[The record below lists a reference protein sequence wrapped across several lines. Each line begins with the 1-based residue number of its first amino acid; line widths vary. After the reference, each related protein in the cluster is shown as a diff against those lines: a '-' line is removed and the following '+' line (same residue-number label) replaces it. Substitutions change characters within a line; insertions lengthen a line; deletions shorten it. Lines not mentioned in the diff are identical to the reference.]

1 MTIPFTQSCMR
12 CKSKNKKDW
21 CCPHYKE
28 CPYFE
33 NKYNT
38 IINQF
43 KNNAEIIVYKYE
55 FCVGSNTDLS
65 DIDRSRKFEYNDK
78 GVLVSKDPQFSI
90 SDLLDTLISSRKRTL
105 DNLYGYALSNDWRY
119 FFTLTFD
126 TNKIKDRTDR
136 DCVLYAWELFRKKMQ
151 YIYKDIKLLAVIEN
165 HKLGG
170 IHFHGFIG
178 NADLTSYLVQG
189 IDTKEYLYDYDYNN
203 QCKIYKLDKYGNKK
217 INKHYLKTMTDSYF
231 EKDTNI
237 KHTIPVYIFK
247 DNFFKYGY
255 ATIVELEKGT
265 KKEHITSYLTKY
277 FTKDQSSS
285 IKYNKKAYFHTHNLD
300 FKQKSVQILEEQKMQ
315 ELVKDLKIKKDT
327 ERFTVYTCDIDT
339 LLEKQGLK
347 YSPLA
352 NANNVFADIK
362 QMNIEDIF

>member
-1 MTIPFTQSCMR
+1 MTIPFTQSCIR

-33 NKYNT
+33 NKYNV

-43 KNNAEIIVYKYE
+43 KDFTECIVYKYE
-55 FCVGSNTDLS
+55 FDLGLNPNLS

-78 GVLVSKDPQFSI
+78 GVLVSKDPNYTI

-105 DNLYGYALSNDWRY
+105 DNVYGYALCNEWRY

-126 TNKIKDRTDR
+126 PNKIKDRTDR

-151 YIYKDIKLLAVIEN
+151 YLFKDIKLFCVIEN
-165 HKLGG
+165 HELGG

-178 NADLTSYLVQG
+178 NANLAPYLVQG
-189 IDTKEYLYDYDYNN
+189 IDTKEYQYEYDFNK
-203 QCKIYKLDKYGNKK
+203 QCKVYKLDKNGNKK
-217 INKHYLKTMTDSYF
+217 VNKHYLQPMTDSYT
-231 EKDTNI
+231 EKDTGI

-255 ATIVELEKGT
+255 ATLVELEKGT
-265 KKEHITSYLTKY
+265 KTAHITSYLTKY

-285 IKYNKKAYFHTHNLD
+285 IQYNKKAYFHTHNIS
-300 FKQKSVQILEEQKMQ
+300 FKEKTVKCLNENELQ
-315 ELVKDLKIKKDT
+315 ELVQGLDLKKDT
-327 ERFTVYTCDIDT
+327 DRFTVYNMSNDKY
-339 LLEKQGLK
+339 LEKQGLT
-347 YSPLA
+347 YDPTI
-352 NANNVFADIK
+352 NTDNIFGTVE
-362 QMNIEDIF
+362 QMKMDDIF